1 MAQLG
6 DNGDVS
12 ITIGTAYDSKAL
24 DQAKRDMESLSQ
36 KMRAEF
42 EKASSPLDRVRQ
54 GIDGVKSAWA
64 EMLVAYGAV
73 SWLASAAS
81 ESLQAE
87 IGMRKLRTQ
96 VEHTGVS
103 WAAVSAEVDAAT
115 RASARY
121 GRVQQEEVVDSMR
134 QLVWATG
141 DYQKAMENLNLVQD
155 LAYQTNMSTSDA
167 TRMVGMALTGN
178 LEVLGRV
185 KPEFRNLDEILG
197 RHRTTADET
206 AYFYAVMREKVEG
219 ATQAMSENEKMARDL
234 NLAYKDIQ
242 QSIGGIVNDMNM
254 WAFQLLTFK
263 GFKDDYAGA
272 AQAFQ
277 NIVNAFR
284 YGAGAAEA
292 MTGELHPLSQ
302 YIEETAKKTEKSS
315 KEVAA
320 ETRARAEQAEKLKK
334 AAELNKSIASTTE
347 GVRDELN
354 KLRMDE
360 QSYYEWKLGTLVHVR
375 GVGLST
381 ALSLAAAEK
390 ELAEVQAKDRE
401 RQEQIQAYGAVEEKV
416 LSVERALA
424 QQKGATEDLLTIEA
438 QQIVTMGAT
447 SDQLERYLRLREA
460 QIQLDDQAREKK
472 RTDQAEDERKKE
484 QERLKKDDP
493 YAGHG
498 GQFEEAFKIYSGMEE
513 KMSALKDYNARVIQE
528 KINSG
533 AVQYEIE
540 AEYERLTT
548 AMKRQEYAMRLGV
561 AEKYA
566 GGMANFFQNLY
577 VASGKNS
584 RKLFEIGKAFAIA
597 EAVMNTAKAAT
608 MALSAPPGPPISFA
622 YVAAAIAAGAAQ
634 IATIS
639 STQPGGGGISA
650 AGAAMPS
657 YSGGSPNAYPVPQK
671 TDSLEQRPALTI
683 VIEHAELM
691 GDEAIDRFA
700 LRLSERTEKYDVKL
714 VASRTV

>member
-6 DNGDVS
+6 NNGDVS
-12 ITIGTAYDSKAL
+12 VTITTPYDGKGVE
-24 DQAKRDMESLSQ
+24 QAKRDMESFSL
-36 KMRAEF
+36 KMRTEF

-54 GIDGVKSAWA
+54 GIGGVKAAWA

-73 SWLASAAS
+73 SWLASAAA

-96 VEHTGVS
+96 IEHTGVS
-103 WAAVSAEVDAAT
+103 WSAVSAEVDAAT
-115 RASARY
+115 QASARY

-155 LAYQTNMSTSDA
+155 LAYQTNMSTSEA
-167 TRMVGMALTGN
+167 TRMVGLALTGN
-178 LEVLGRV
+178 LEVLGRM

-197 RHRTTADET
+197 QHRTTADEV

-219 ATQAMSENEKMARDL
+219 ATQAMTEQEKMARDL
-234 NLAYKDIQ
+234 NLFYKDLQ
-242 QSIGGIVNDMNM
+242 QSIGGIVNEMNL
-254 WAFQLLTFK
+254 WAFQMLTLK
-263 GFKDDYAGA
+263 GFKEDYIGA

-277 NIVNAFR
+277 NIYNAFK
-284 YGAGAAEA
+284 YGEGAARA

-302 YIEETAKKTEKSS
+302 YIEETTKKTEKSS

-320 ETRARAEQAEKLKK
+320 EARARAEQAEKLKK
-334 AAELNKSIASTTE
+334 TAELNKSVASTTE
-347 GVRDELN
+347 GVRDEIN

-360 QSYYEWKLGTLVHVR
+360 QSYYAWKLATLVHVR

-381 ALSLAAAEK
+381 AASLIAAEK
-390 ELAEVQAKDRE
+390 ELAESQASE
-401 RQEQIQAYGAVEEKV
+401 RARQDLAQAYEAVEEKV
-416 LSVERALA
+416 LSVEQALA
-424 QQKGATEDLLTIEA
+424 KQKGATEDLLTIEA

-460 QIQLDDQAREKK
+460 QILLDDQAREKK
-472 RTDQAEDERKKE
+472 RADEAEDERKKE
-484 QERLKKDDP
+484 QERLKKEDP

-498 GQFEEAFKIYSGMEE
+498 GQFEEAYKIYAGMEE
-513 KMSALKDYNARVIQE
+513 RMSALKDYNARVIQE

-533 AVQYEIE
+533 AAQYEIE

-548 AMKRQEYAMRLGV
+548 AMKRQEYGMRLGM
-561 AEKYA
+561 AA
-566 GGMANFFQNLY
+566 SFSGGMANFFQNLY

-584 RKLFEIGKAFAIA
+584 RKLFELGKAFAIA

-639 STQPGGGGISA
+639 STQPGGGGVSA
-650 AGAAMPS
+650 SGGAMPS
-657 YSGGSPNAYPVPQK
+657 YAGGSYNAYPVEQK
-671 TDSLEQRPALTI
+671 VEEKQRPAFTI
-683 VIEHAELM
+683 VIEKAELM
-691 GDEAIDRFA
+691 GDDALGSFA
-700 LRLSERTEKYDVKL
+700 LRLSELVKKYDVEL
-714 VASRTV
+714 IASRTV